1 MPFPGDRP
9 EIINIGDSLTI
20 TFMDLPILIQP
31 IEKQVASD
39 GTITLINNENFTA
52 AGKNRGELE
61 KEIRARYVPRL
72 YPRMTVTIKPLERFF
87 FVSGEVRSPGAQ
99 RYISPI
105 TVLKAIPAA
114 GDFTDFAQRKKI
126 RLTRLNGK
134 KLTINWYEAQK
145 DPSLDPP
152 VYPGGHRLYVT
163 DEEDLA
169 RAYLAALTAVQVGH
183 GRFEAI
189 FIAGDESESEH
200 NLSNLMLCRAERR
213 GPAWSSAVFLYGS
226 GARPTRI
233 SVSRNTASG
242 MTICGWSSIA
252 ARVS

>member
-20 TFMDLPILIQP
+20 TFMDLPILLQP

-87 FVSGEVRSPGAQ
+87 FIGGEVRSSGAQ
-99 RYISPI
+99 RYLGPI
-105 TVLKAIPAA
+105 TVLKAIQSA

-126 RLTRLNGK
+126 RLTRLDGK

-152 VYPGGHRLYVT
+152 VYPGDTIHVPR
-163 DEEDLA
+163 
-169 RAYLAALTAVQVGH
+169 R
-183 GRFEAI
+183 I
-189 FIAGDESESEH
+189 F
-200 NLSNLMLCRAERR
+200 
-213 GPAWSSAVFLYGS
+213 
-226 GARPTRI
+226 
-233 SVSRNTASG
+233 
-242 MTICGWSSIA
+242 
-252 ARVS
+252 

>member
-152 VYPGGHRLYVT
+152 VYPGDTIHVPRRL
-163 DEEDLA
+163 
-169 RAYLAALTAVQVGH
+169 
-183 GRFEAI
+183 F
-189 FIAGDESESEH
+189 
-200 NLSNLMLCRAERR
+200 
-213 GPAWSSAVFLYGS
+213 
-226 GARPTRI
+226 
-233 SVSRNTASG
+233 
-242 MTICGWSSIA
+242 
-252 ARVS
+252 